1 MKNIIE
7 RLIRWK
13 NPQLYLHI
21 GMPKTGTSTIQGLLF
36 DNRKT
41 LDQHGY
47 FYPVATLGGS
57 SDYAYAHHNLAHAI
71 LENNNAPWQKL
82 QGELAANKRKRI
94 IISSEAFS
102 NCRHPDHLKYI
113 HEYLCHF
120 PIKIV
125 VYVRRQDEMLQGLY
139 QTLVTFGDLTDPL
152 ADYLEMI
159 LTEHPH
165 TLDYYSLINDLFARE
180 FGKEN
185 ILLRVYEKS
194 SLHEGDLLKDFLKT
208 TGFSAS
214 KFLQLDVPN
223 NNLSF
228 DARTLEIFRQ
238 LKIQLKGEDEEALEH
253 IRRIMRKQN
262 KRSAFQGNNIITQ
275 EQSSRIMASVNQSNE
290 KLAREY
296 LQKEDGVLF
305 SEPAMKFTSNETV
318 NIGDQDIEHFLQSA
332 DPGLANRFNR
342 TFVPT

>member
-1 MKNIIE
+1 MKHLIE

-41 LDQHGY
+41 LERHGY
-47 FYPVATLGGS
+47 FYPDATLGGS

-71 LENNNAPWQKL
+71 LENNNTPWQTL
-82 QGELAANKRKRI
+82 QAELAGNKRKRI
-94 IISSEAFS
+94 ILSSEVFS
-102 NCRHPDHLKYI
+102 NCRHPHFLQYI
-113 HEYLCHF
+113 HEHLKHF
-120 PIKIV
+120 SIKIV
-125 VYVRRQDEMLQGLY
+125 VYIRRQDELMQGLY
-139 QTLVTFGDLTDPL
+139 QTLVTYGDLTTPF

-159 LTEHPH
+159 LNEHPH
-165 TLDYYSLINDLFARE
+165 TLDYYSLINDLFANE

-194 SLHEGDLLKDFLKT
+194 SLFEGDLLKDFLKT
-208 TGFSAS
+208 TGFPAS
-214 KFLQLDVPN
+214 KYLQLDVPN

-228 DARTLEIFRQ
+228 DAYTLEIFRQ
-238 LKIQLKGEDEEALEH
+238 LKIRLKGKDEEALEH

-262 KRSAFQGNNIITQ
+262 IRNAFQGNNIITQ
-275 EQSSRIMASVNQSNE
+275 EQSSRIMACVSQSNE

-296 LQKEDGVLF
+296 LLKEDGILF
-305 SEPAMKFTSNETV
+305 NEESLKFATNNEV
-318 NIGDQDIEHFLQSA
+318 NIGEQDVENFLQTA
-332 DPGLANRFNR
+332 DAGLANRFNKI
-342 TFVPT
+342 FIPT